1 MQHRATRKY
10 LSAHSLQTSQNLRVS
25 QYGVLLRLWDNR
37 NFYSLQSKLH
47 DRSEKYWHYLTNP
60 LWLWYQRTGWR
71 MQWNLRS
78 QMSSIDVGLRRGVCA
93 GVSQSF
99 CLSASMTSV
108 GSQPSIGWVSRA
120 RSLEEELGMEQG
132 RLRTLQSTFSHH
144 KDPQRG
150 RAPASLTPDSR
161 NLVQVLLLANS
172 NQDIQK
178 GDSGK
183 WSFHLY

>member
-1 MQHRATRKY
+1 
-10 LSAHSLQTSQNLRVS
+10 
-25 QYGVLLRLWDNR
+25 
-37 NFYSLQSKLH
+37 
-47 DRSEKYWHYLTNP
+47 
-60 LWLWYQRTGWR
+60 
-71 MQWNLRS
+71 
-78 QMSSIDVGLRRGVCA
+78 MSSIDVGLRRGVCA

-183 WSFHLY
+183 WSFHLYQFSITTVTNHHKLKAMPIYQLKVLEVRSPRWVLLAKIKAWVVPDSLWKWV